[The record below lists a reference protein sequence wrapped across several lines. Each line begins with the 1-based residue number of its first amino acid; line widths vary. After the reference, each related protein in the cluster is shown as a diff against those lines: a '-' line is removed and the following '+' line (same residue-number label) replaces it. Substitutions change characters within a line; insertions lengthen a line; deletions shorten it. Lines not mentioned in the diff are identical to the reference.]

1 MYFKLF
7 FFLLFACISSGLLTS
22 CNTTST
28 SNDPKGLKVMSWN
41 IWHGGHS
48 KHLPSYGCQGTL
60 GILKQS
66 DADVILMVETYG
78 ASAGIADYLGYYHR
92 LLSNNLSV
100 YSRYPITDT
109 YTFSDSIS
117 TSNFGGVEI
126 DMNGQKVRL
135 FDTWLHYLPDC
146 RTVPSN
152 KSEQEILEWDDAG
165 SRDDEIRKIL
175 NVLKPFIAES
185 DSIPIIMGGDF
196 NIHSHLDWTEA
207 TKNRYNHGGA
217 VVNWTV
223 SKEMENAGFKDSFRE
238 INPDPVK
245 NIGRTWMHPVNEDW
259 EFKRSALERT
269 GKYMPYDE
277 SEILRYD
284 RIDFIYYQG
293 ELLKAIESEI
303 YNNDIGELFSLYGE
317 EFLFASDHGFV
328 LTSFEIK

>member
-1 MYFKLF
+1 MKINKIVLVALICAVCYGCDNT
-7 FFLLFACISSGLLTS
+7 A
-22 CNTTST
+22 TTSN
-28 SNDPKGLKVMSWN
+28 SPKELKVMAWN

-48 KHLPSYGCQGTL
+48 KHLPSYGCEGTL

-78 ASAGIADYLGYYHR
+78 SSANVADHLGYYHR
-92 LLSNNLSV
+92 LLSNNLSI

-117 TSNFGGVEI
+117 ASNFGGVEI

-135 FDTWLHYLPDC
+135 FDTWLHYLLCC
-146 RTVPSN
+146 RTVPID
-152 KSEQEILEWDDAG
+152 KTEQEILEWESTS
-165 SRDDEIRKIL
+165 SRDDEIRRIL

-196 NIHSHLDWTEA
+196 NIHSHLDWIEA
-207 TKNRYNHGGA
+207 TKNMYNHGGA
-217 VVNWTV
+217 VVNWIV
-223 SKEMENAGFKDSFRE
+223 SKEMEKAGFKDSFRE

-245 NIGRTWMHPVNEDW
+245 NIGTTWMHPLSEDW
-259 EFKRSALERT
+259 EFKRSSMERT
-269 GKYMPYDE
+269 GKYLPYDK
-277 SEILRYD
+277 SDIMRYD

-293 ELLKAIESEI
+293 DKLKAIESEI
-303 YNNDIGELFSLYGE
+303 HNKDIGEMLSLYGE

-328 LTSFEIK
+328 LTTFKIK

>member
-7 FFLLFACISSGLLTS
+7 FSLLFGIISSGLFCS
-22 CNTTST
+22 CNTAAT
-28 SNDPKGLKVMSWN
+28 SNAPKVLKVMAWN

-78 ASAGIADYLGYYHR
+78 ASAKVADLGYYHR
-92 LLSNNLSV
+92 LLSSNLSI

-126 DMNGQKVRL
+126 NMNGQKVRL
-135 FDTWLHYLPDC
+135 FNTWLHYLPDC
-146 RTVPSN
+146 RTVPTD
-152 KSEQEILEWDDAG
+152 KSEEEILAWDNTG
-165 SRDDEIRKIL
+165 SRDDEIRRIL
-175 NVLKPFIAES
+175 NVLKPFLAES

-207 TKNRYNHGGA
+207 TKNSYNHGGA
-217 VVNWTV
+217 IVNWTV
-223 SKEMENAGFKDSFRE
+223 SKEMERAGFKDSFRE
-238 INPDPVK
+238 VNPDPVK
-245 NIGRTWMHPVNEDW
+245 NIGTTWMHPVNEDW
-259 EFKRSALERT
+259 EFKRSAMERT
-269 GKYMPYDE
+269 GKYLPYDK
-277 SEILRYD
+277 SEILRHD

-293 ELLKAIESEI
+293 DKLKATESET
-303 YNNDIGELFSLYGE
+303 YNKDIGEMLLLDGE
-317 EFLFASDHGFV
+317 EFFFASDHGFV
-328 LTSFEIK
+328 LTTFKIK